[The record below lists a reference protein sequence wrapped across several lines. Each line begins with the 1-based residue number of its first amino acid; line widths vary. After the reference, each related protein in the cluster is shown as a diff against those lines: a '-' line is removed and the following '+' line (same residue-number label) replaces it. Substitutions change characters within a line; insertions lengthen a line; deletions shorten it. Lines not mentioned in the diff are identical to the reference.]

1 MIAMKRIITLATL
14 AVAVAAIVIAFCLL
28 ISNILRISPHFS
40 ENFFGRKVK

>member
-28 ISNILRISPHFS
+28 ISNVLRVSPLFS
-40 ENFFGRKVK
+40 QYLFGRKR